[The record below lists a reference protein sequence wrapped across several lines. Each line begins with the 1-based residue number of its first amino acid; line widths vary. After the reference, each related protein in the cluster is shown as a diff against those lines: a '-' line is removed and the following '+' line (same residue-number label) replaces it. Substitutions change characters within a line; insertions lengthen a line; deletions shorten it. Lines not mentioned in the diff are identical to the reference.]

1 MQDIVTYLTA
11 KRGKDGSLPSYLRT
25 PQTQEQATNI
35 IKGIKGRVAGST
47 KIATTI
53 DLLTKGEAYK
63 KDEVVYLDK
72 NGNQKTGLGEGDLAE
87 GIVTWSTNLA
97 RPHIEQEVANGN
109 IPKDLQEMA
118 LFQLT
123 SKMLDSNG
131 VVHPTWKN
139 ELSMGFTS
147 LNVIKAAGNDA
158 TLDPN
163 GVDIFDRGLARW
175 TKLNM
180 NYGGKIP
187 GKYLS
192 TEEST
197 FYQSV
202 DNLMRN
208 TNMGKEAAILKTF
221 EAVTNPTFNHA
232 NKLVDKDKIQKSI
245 RSQFNKWGDERDGSP
260 ITGLLF
266 LDDENTWDMFKASN
280 PKFRWED
287 VDMSVLQQRAE
298 MTAMTMYKSGAN
310 NLEDSVEWAIKEVV
324 SRHTLVDGTMVNN
337 SSFPNVSSETLTD
350 NSRFVAKAFAKVW
363 EDKYRAEGRD
373 DNMLE
378 EGAFNPFK
386 ANDRGDL
393 KYYPD
398 ELVMRPFKSGLFILT
413 DKTSGLPVT
422 TPSLDYV
429 ILSTKDFIHADGKLA
444 NAPRAAGDTDILL
457 KNASMMKDL
466 QISLQT
472 KINKVK

>member
-1 MQDIVTYLTA
+1 
-11 KRGKDGSLPSYLRT
+11 
-25 PQTQEQATNI
+25 
-35 IKGIKGRVAGST
+35 
-47 KIATTI
+47 
-53 DLLTKGEAYK
+53 
-63 KDEVVYLDK
+63 
-72 NGNQKTGLGEGDLAE
+72 
-87 GIVTWSTNLA
+87 
-97 RPHIEQEVANGN
+97 
-109 IPKDLQEMA
+109 
-118 LFQLT
+118 
-123 SKMLDSNG
+123 
-131 VVHPTWKN
+131 
-139 ELSMGFTS
+139 
-147 LNVIKAAGNDA
+147 
-158 TLDPN
+158 
-163 GVDIFDRGLARW
+163 
-175 TKLNM
+175 
-180 NYGGKIP
+180 
-187 GKYLS
+187 
-192 TEEST
+192 
-197 FYQSV
+197 
-202 DNLMRN
+202 
-208 TNMGKEAAILKTF
+208 
-221 EAVTNPTFNHA
+221 
-232 NKLVDKDKIQKSI
+232 
-245 RSQFNKWGDERDGSP
+245 
-260 ITGLLF
+260 
-266 LDDENTWDMFKASN
+266 
-280 PKFRWED
+280 
-287 VDMSVLQQRAE
+287 MSVLQQRAE